1 MIDADSRYSQSTIV
15 PVTVRSQIRFVIVP
29 SEQQPFTFN
38 YQFYQVLEGDRIDNI
53 AFKFYGDPLRWWVI
67 ADANPQR
74 LDWSSLIPGELI
86 RVPTVTQ

>member
-1 MIDADSRYSQSTIV
+1 MIDADSRYSQSSVI
-15 PVTVRSQIRFVIVP
+15 PVKVGSQIRFVIVP
-29 SEQQPFTFN
+29 GEQQAYTFN
-38 YQFYQVLEGDRIDNI
+38 YQFYQVLEGDRIDNL

-74 LDWSSLIPGELI
+74 LDWESLIPGEII